1 LQFLFT
7 NFPHANHDCARGNT
21 AAFLFCRILF
31 GFSEMLLNALE
42 QGVDMF
48 ADVFA
53 IKFLDNFLQLRFIIA
68 AVL

>member
-1 LQFLFT
+1 
-7 NFPHANHDCARGNT
+7 
-21 AAFLFCRILF
+21 
-31 GFSEMLLNALE
+31 MLLNALE